1 MAFTGSLNE
10 KLRAIRIKCFIY
22 LKRNMMVGGRGAQVL
37 VDLLIFLFDIIGL
50 NDIFRLIDFE

>member
-22 LKRNMMVGGRGAQVL
+22 SKRNMMVGGRGAQVL